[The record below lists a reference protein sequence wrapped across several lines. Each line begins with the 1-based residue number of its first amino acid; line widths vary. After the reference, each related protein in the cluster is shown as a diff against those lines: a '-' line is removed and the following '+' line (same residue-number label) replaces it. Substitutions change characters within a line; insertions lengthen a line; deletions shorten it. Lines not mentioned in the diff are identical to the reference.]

1 MGKEGINQKID
12 WKLSQKMNHEKYYN
26 GTKEFVRSK
35 NSFFIVCDVLSI
47 CFLKQSTQ
55 NKRRPLLV
63 NILWYNYLT
72 Q

>member
-1 MGKEGINQKID
+1 MKIES
-12 WKLSQKMNHEKYYN
+12 KTNHEKYYN

-47 CFLKQSTQ
+47 CSLKQSTQ
-55 NKRRPLLV
+55 KQETSTIG